1 MHAAPERL
9 NPSCASNNT
18 HTVVSDPLY
27 LPILHQHRQV
37 RGHACMASKEEQG
50 MGEADTVA
58 PAAPERQHD
67 VDSTVDER
75 RKKKLIEE
83 AIGSLGS
90 GLARCSEMMEAA
102 RPGRGTGDLKLR
114 CLDFLEKELRYIVA
128 GLTALS
134 PQHVD
139 EEMTGWLQDLSF
151 YASHRLPFVIDHAHL
166 QRDNTL
172 LRRASRFFRR
182 RHRHPVQLLESAK
195 DFSRLAEDPCRYR
208 HLHGLPPHKYKI
220 MYMIMFPYGH
230 KFETDRLVMKWL
242 CEGSFLLAGDPFSR
256 LVSRNV
262 ITHAAPNSR
271 RRTNRPD
278 EAETWQWNVNPI
290 QYQFLASKSAEMGF
304 VFTSATLKL
313 LAAGSSTG
321 HGDEASRIPRRLA
334 LHHDDPNIP
343 SLLREIDLSQTRSL
357 AVSGAVSIGVPLDK
371 FVNLVVLDVEGWVNF
386 GDEDLLQVCRSKM
399 FFLEY
404 LSVRNTRVSKLPPEI
419 NELCRLRLLDASKTQ
434 VTEIPF
440 GVFVATRFYRLDL
453 RGTPIRQ
460 LTLPKQI
467 LRLQDSLHEL
477 LLGGEGMIYS
487 AETATRL
494 PHDIRRFSSLR
505 TLATVDLSEQ
515 PASFVK
521 ALGDHLDWLEVLAIT
536 WSFHQSSD
544 GDYCEV
550 LLSSIKRWSQL
561 RSLTIHCG
569 LGCSME
575 FLGSLSDPPWH
586 LEKFKVTLGRFVGVP
601 QWFRGLR
608 FLSFVQIIVCKQG
621 ARDLE
626 ILGYLP
632 KLKCLILGLDFIPI
646 EAIVIGNQRFRE
658 LQRFSIDCPVP
669 WLTFESEAMPE
680 LTYLQLEFHAC
691 PTSPISV
698 PSGITNLS
706 SLTEVALWY
715 NVRYAN
721 SSSVKMTVEAVR
733 EEVANRR
740 NMTQMISLFINGIEQ
755 DDAQEVDK
763 ETESTTGAPSGPDAG
778 AEGEAVVE
786 KTTAVVDTEI
796 TEAES

>member
-1 MHAAPERL
+1 
-9 NPSCASNNT
+9 
-18 HTVVSDPLY
+18 
-27 LPILHQHRQV
+27 
-37 RGHACMASKEEQG
+37 
-50 MGEADTVA
+50 
-58 PAAPERQHD
+58 
-67 VDSTVDER
+67 
-75 RKKKLIEE
+75 
-83 AIGSLGS
+83 
-90 GLARCSEMMEAA
+90 
-102 RPGRGTGDLKLR
+102 
-114 CLDFLEKELRYIVA
+114 
-128 GLTALS
+128 
-134 PQHVD
+134 
-139 EEMTGWLQDLSF
+139 
-151 YASHRLPFVIDHAHL
+151 
-166 QRDNTL
+166 
-172 LRRASRFFRR
+172 
-182 RHRHPVQLLESAK
+182 
-195 DFSRLAEDPCRYR
+195 
-208 HLHGLPPHKYKI
+208 
-220 MYMIMFPYGH
+220 
-230 KFETDRLVMKWL
+230 
-242 CEGSFLLAGDPFSR
+242 
-256 LVSRNV
+256 
-262 ITHAAPNSR
+262 
-271 RRTNRPD
+271 
-278 EAETWQWNVNPI
+278 
-290 QYQFLASKSAEMGF
+290 MGF
-304 VFTSATLKL
+304 VFTSATLNL

-321 HGDEASRIPRRLA
+321 HGNEAGQIARRLA
-334 LHHDDPNIP
+334 LHQDAPNIP

-357 AVSGAVSIGVPLDK
+357 AVSGAVSIRVPLDK

-386 GDEDLLQVCRSKM
+386 GDEDLLRVCRSKM

-419 NELCRLRLLDASKTQ
+419 NELCRLMVLDASKTQ

-440 GVFVATRFYRLDL
+440 GVFVGTRLHRLDL

-467 LRLQDSLHEL
+467 LGLQNSLYEL
-477 LLGGEGMIYS
+477 LLGGEGMTNS

-494 PHDIRRFSSLR
+494 PHDIRRFSSL
-505 TLATVDLSEQ
+505 TILATVDLSEQ

-521 ALGDHLDWLEVLAIT
+521 ALGDHLDCLEVLAIT

-544 GDYCEV
+544 GDYCEA
-550 LLSSIKRWSQL
+550 LLSSIKRWSRL
-561 RSLTIHCG
+561 ESLTIHCG

-575 FLGSLSDPPWH
+575 FLGSLSDMPE
-586 LEKFKVTLGRFVGVP
+586 LLKFKVTLGRFAGVP
-601 QWFRGLR
+601 QWFHGLWYI
-608 FLSFVQIIVCKQG
+608 SFVQIIVCKQG

-626 ILGYLP
+626 ILRDLP
-632 KLKCLILGLDFIPI
+632 ILKCLILGLDFIPI
-646 EAIVIGNQRFRE
+646 EAIVIKNGGFRE

-669 WLTFESEAMPE
+669 WLTFESRAMPK

-698 PSGITNLS
+698 PSGIKNLS

-796 TEAES
+796 TEA

>member
-1 MHAAPERL
+1 MAP
-9 NPSCASNNT
+9 AS
-18 HTVVSDPLY
+18 SEEE
-27 LPILHQHRQV
+27 
-37 RGHACMASKEEQG
+37 EEQQG
-50 MGEADTVA
+50 KEEADTVA

-75 RKKKLIEE
+75 GKKKLIEE
-83 AIGSLGS
+83 AIGSLGA
-90 GLARCSEMMEAA
+90 GRARCSEMMEAA
-102 RPGRGTGDLKLR
+102 RPGRGTGDLIKLR
-114 CLDFLEKELRYIVA
+114 CVDFLEKELRYIVA

-139 EEMTGWLQDLSF
+139 EEMTAWLRRLTGT
-151 YASHRLPFVIDHAHL
+151 ASDRLPRVIDQADL

-182 RHRHPVQLLESAK
+182 RHRHPVQLLEKAK
-195 DFSRLAEDPCRYR
+195 VFYSLAEDPRRYR
-208 HLHGLPPHKYKI
+208 HLLQATSRHGLPPQAAEEGGSFYLVTTAMGTSYDFPYEI
-220 MYMIMFPYGH
+220 DLPELSMIMFPYGH
-230 KFETDRLVMKWL
+230 KFETDRLVKKWWYEACFRL
-242 CEGSFLLAGDPFSR
+242 PDDTFISR

-304 VFTSATLKL
+304 VFTSATLNLL

-321 HGDEASRIPRRLA
+321 HGNEAGQMARRLA
-334 LHHDDPNIP
+334 LHQDDPNIP
-343 SLLREIDLSQTRSL
+343 SLLQEIDLSQTRSL
-357 AVSGAVSIGVPLDK
+357 AVSGVVSIGVSLDK

-440 GVFVATRFYRLDL
+440 GVFVATRLYRLDL
-453 RGTPIRQ
+453 RGSPVRQ

-467 LRLQDSLHEL
+467 LWLQDSLHEL

-494 PHDIRRFSSLR
+494 PHDIRRFWRLW
-505 TLATVDLSEQ
+505 TLATVDLIEQ

-521 ALGDHLDWLEVLAIT
+521 ALGDLRYLKVLAIT

-544 GDYCEV
+544 RDYCEA
-550 LLSSIKRWSQL
+550 LLSSIKRWSWL
-561 RSLTIHCG
+561 KSLTIHCG

-575 FLGSLSDPPWH
+575 FLGSLSDMPA
-586 LEKFKVTLGRFVGVP
+586 LFDKFKVTLGRFVGVP
-601 QWFRGLR
+601 QWFSGLKY
-608 FLSFVQIIVCKQG
+608 LSFVQIIVCKQG

-626 ILGYLP
+626 ILRDLR
-632 KLKCLILGLDFIPI
+632 KLKCLILGLDFIPRK
-646 EAIVIGNQRFRE
+646 AIVIKNGGFHE

-698 PSGITNLS
+698 PSGISNLS
-706 SLTEVALWY
+706 SLKEVALWY

-721 SSSVKMTVEAVR
+721 RSSVKMIVEAVR
-733 EEVANRR
+733 EEVANR
-740 NMTQMISLFINGIEQ
+740 TQKISLFINGIEQ

>member
-1 MHAAPERL
+1 MDESKTKEIEIAVSLLGSYRARCSEMLEAARRRRVTAGDIELRYL
-9 NPSCASNNT
+9 DFLEKELSFIVAGL
-18 HTVVSDPLY
+18 TVG
-27 LPILHQHRQV
+27 
-37 RGHACMASKEEQG
+37 GHACMDSEEELCMDSEEELG

-58 PAAPERQHD
+58 PAAPERQ
-67 VDSTVDER
+67 
-75 RKKKLIEE
+75 IEE
-83 AIGSLGS
+83 AIGSLES
-90 GLARCSEMMEAA
+90 GCARCSEMMEAA
-102 RPGRGTGDLKLR
+102 RPGRGTGDFKLR

-128 GLTALS
+128 CLTALS

-139 EEMTGWLQDLSF
+139 EEMTGWLQDLTATAK
-151 YASHRLPFVIDHAHL
+151 YLPDQADL

-172 LRRASRFFRR
+172 LRRASRFFRCSSNR
-182 RHRHPVQLLESAK
+182 YPYWLMGEARS
-195 DFSRLAEDPCRYR
+195 FSRLAEDSFRYR
-208 HLHGLPPHKYKI
+208 HLLQATSRHGTSYDLPEL
-220 MYMIMFPYGH
+220 YMIMFPDGYM
-230 KFETDRLVMKWL
+230 FEKDQLVMR
-242 CEGSFLLAGDPFSR
+242 CSYEGGFRLPDDPFSR

-278 EAETWQWNVNPI
+278 EAETWQWNVNNPI

-304 VFTSATLKL
+304 VFTSATLNLL

-321 HGDEASRIPRRLA
+321 HGNEASRIPRRLA
-334 LHHDDPNIP
+334 LHQDDPNIP
-343 SLLREIDLSQTRSL
+343 SLLQEIDLSQTRSL
-357 AVSGAVSIGVPLDK
+357 AVSGAVSIEVPLDK
-371 FVNLVVLDVEGWVNF
+371 FVNLLVLDVEGWENF
-386 GDEDLLQVCRSKM
+386 GDEDLLRICRSKM

-404 LSVRNTRVSKLPPEI
+404 LSIRNTRVSKLPPEI
-419 NELCRLRLLDASKTQ
+419 NELCRLQVLDASKTQ

-440 GVFVATRFYRLDL
+440 GVFVATRLYRLDL

-467 LRLQDSLHEL
+467 LGLQNSL
-477 LLGGEGMIYS
+477 
-487 AETATRL
+487 
-494 PHDIRRFSSLR
+494 
-505 TLATVDLSEQ
+505 LATIDLSEQ

-521 ALGDHLDWLEVLAIT
+521 ALGDLRWLEVLAIK

-544 GDYCEV
+544 RDYCEA
-550 LLSSIKRWSQL
+550 LLSSIKRWRWL
-561 RSLTIHCG
+561 KSLTIHCG

-575 FLGSLSDPPWH
+575 FLGSLSDPPVFFD
-586 LEKFKVTLGRFVGVP
+586 KFKVTLGRFVGVP
-601 QWFRGLR
+601 QWFSGLKY
-608 FLSFVQIIVCKQG
+608 LSFVQIIVCKQG

-626 ILGYLP
+626 ILRDLR
-632 KLKCLILGLDFIPI
+632 KLKCLILGLDFIPR
-646 EAIVIGNQRFRE
+646 EAIVIKNGGFHE

-691 PTSPISV
+691 PTSPSSV
-698 PSGITNLS
+698 PSGISNLS
-706 SLTEVALWY
+706 SLEEVALYY

-733 EEVANRR
+733 KEVAKRR
-740 NMTQMISLFINGIEQ
+740 NRTQMISLFINDGIEQ
-755 DDAQEVDK
+755 DDAQAVDK